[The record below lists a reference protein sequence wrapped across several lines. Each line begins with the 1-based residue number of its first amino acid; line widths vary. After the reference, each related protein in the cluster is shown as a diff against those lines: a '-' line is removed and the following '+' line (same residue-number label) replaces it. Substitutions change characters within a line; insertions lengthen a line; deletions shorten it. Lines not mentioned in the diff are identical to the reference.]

1 MMEKI
6 QIVTPVYNE
15 EKIYTTIENF
25 FKEYSN
31 NKFEISF
38 IISEDGSTDNSI
50 NIINELKKIYDIKL
64 LSSPERKNYTDAVLI
79 GLREANSNI
88 ISFVDSDGQYDPKDL
103 KRLYDNL
110 EPGKIVVGYRYP
122 RVDNIFRLFISGSFK
137 RLYQFLLKI
146 ELKDPSCGYFMAY
159 KEDIESIINTDAVG
173 LIKEGFWWEFYAW
186 CIKRNLEIVE
196 IPIKHFNRKYD
207 NTVVFKL
214 KKIPGIAYR
223 NIVGLFKLKNL
234 LKKLL
239 RLNFSLK

>member
-15 EKIYTTIENF
+15 EKNIYTTIENF

-110 EPGKIVVGYRYP
+110 EPGKMVVGYRYP

-214 KKIPGIAYR
+214 KKF
-223 NIVGLFKLKNL
+223 LE
-234 LKKLL
+234 
-239 RLNFSLK
+239 

>member
-15 EKIYTTIENF
+15 EKNIYTTIESF
-25 FKEYSN
+25 FKEYEN

-50 NIINELKKIYDIKL
+50 NIINKLKKTYDIKL

-207 NTVVFKL
+207 NTVVFKFN
-214 KKIPGIAYR
+214 KIPGIAYR

-234 LKKLL
+234 LKKT
-239 RLNFSLK
+239 S

>member
-15 EKIYTTIENF
+15 EKNIYTTIENF
-25 FKEYSN
+25 FKEYEN

-50 NIINELKKIYDIKL
+50 DIINNLKEIYEIKL

-137 RLYQFLLKI
+137 KLYQFLLKI

-223 NIVGLFKLKNL
+223 NIIGLFKLKNL
-234 LKKLL
+234 LKKT
-239 RLNFSLK
+239 S

>member
-15 EKIYTTIENF
+15 EKNIYTTIENF

-50 NIINELKKIYDIKL
+50 NIINKLKKTYDIKL

-207 NTVVFKL
+207 NTVVFKFN
-214 KKIPGIAYR
+214 KIPGIAYR

-234 LKKLL
+234 LKKT
-239 RLNFSLK
+239 S

>member
-1 MMEKI
+1 MIEKI

-15 EKIYTTIENF
+15 EKNIYSTIKDFFIEYEN
-25 FKEYSN
+25 SD
-31 NKFEISF
+31 FEISF
-38 IISEDGSTDNSI
+38 IVSEDGSTDNSI
-50 NIINELKKIYDIKL
+50 KIINKLQENYKIKL

-79 GLREANSNI
+79 GLRETNSKI

-110 EPGKIVVGYRYP
+110 EPGKIVIGYRYP

-137 RLYQFLLKI
+137 KLYQVLLKI
-146 ELKDPSCGYFMAY
+146 KLNDPSCGYFMAY
-159 KEDIESIINTDAVG
+159 REDIESIINKDAVG

-186 CIKRNLEIVE
+186 CIKRNLDIVE

-214 KKIPGIAYR
+214 KKIPGIALR
-223 NIVGLFKLKNL
+223 NITGLFKLKSV
-234 LKKLL
+234 LKKTQ
-239 RLNFSLK
+239 

>member
-15 EKIYTTIENF
+15 EKNIYTTIENF

-79 GLREANSNI
+79 GLRETNSNI

-234 LKKLL
+234 LKKT
-239 RLNFSLK
+239 S

>member
-15 EKIYTTIENF
+15 EKNIYTTIENF
-25 FKEYSN
+25 FKEYEN

-50 NIINELKKIYDIKL
+50 NIINELKKTYEIKL
-64 LSSPERKNYTDAVLI
+64 ISSPERKNYTDAVLI

-146 ELKDPSCGYFMAY
+146 ELRDPSCGYFMAY

-223 NIVGLFKLKNL
+223 NIIGLFKLKNL
-234 LKKLL
+234 LKKT
-239 RLNFSLK
+239 S

>member
-15 EKIYTTIENF
+15 EKNIYTTIESF
-25 FKEYSN
+25 FKEYEN

-50 NIINELKKIYDIKL
+50 DIINKLKEIYDIKL
-64 LSSPERKNYTDAVLI
+64 ISSPERKNYTDAVLI

-223 NIVGLFKLKNL
+223 NIIGLFKLKNL
-234 LKKLL
+234 LKKT
-239 RLNFSLK
+239 S

>member
-1 MMEKI
+1 MIEKI

-15 EKIYTTIENF
+15 EKNIYSTIKDFFIEYEN
-25 FKEYSN
+25 SD
-31 NKFEISF
+31 FEISF
-38 IISEDGSTDNSI
+38 IVSEDGSTDNSI
-50 NIINELKKIYDIKL
+50 KIINKLQENYKIKL

-79 GLREANSNI
+79 ALRETNSKI

-110 EPGKIVVGYRYP
+110 EPGKIVIGYRYP

-137 RLYQFLLKI
+137 KLYQVLLKI
-146 ELKDPSCGYFMAY
+146 KLNDPSCGYFMAY
-159 KEDIESIINTDAVG
+159 REDIESIINKDAVG

-186 CIKRNLEIVE
+186 CIKRNLDIVE

-214 KKIPGIAYR
+214 KKIPGIALR
-223 NIVGLFKLKNL
+223 NITGLFKLKSV
-234 LKKLL
+234 LKKTQ
-239 RLNFSLK
+239 

>member
-15 EKIYTTIENF
+15 EKNIYTTIENF
-25 FKEYSN
+25 FKEYEN

-50 NIINELKKIYDIKL
+50 DIINKLKEIYDIKL
-64 LSSPERKNYTDAVLI
+64 LSSPQRKNYTDAVLI

-137 RLYQFLLKI
+137 KLYQFLLKI

-223 NIVGLFKLKNL
+223 NIIGLFKLKNL
-234 LKKLL
+234 LKKT
-239 RLNFSLK
+239 S

>member
-15 EKIYTTIENF
+15 EKNIYTTIENF
-25 FKEYSN
+25 FKEYEN

-50 NIINELKKIYDIKL
+50 DIINKLKEIYDIKL
-64 LSSPERKNYTDAVLI
+64 LSSPQRKNYTDAVLI
-79 GLREANSNI
+79 GLREANSKI

-223 NIVGLFKLKNL
+223 NIIGLFKLKNL
-234 LKKLL
+234 LKKT
-239 RLNFSLK
+239 S

>member
-15 EKIYTTIENF
+15 EKNIYATIENF

-234 LKKLL
+234 LKKT
-239 RLNFSLK
+239 S

>member
-15 EKIYTTIENF
+15 EKNIYSTIESF
-25 FKEYSN
+25 FKEYEN
-31 NKFEISF
+31 NEFEISF

-50 NIINELKKIYDIKL
+50 NIINKLKKIYDIKL

-79 GLREANSNI
+79 GLREANSKI

-110 EPGKIVVGYRYP
+110 EPGTIVVGYRFP
-122 RVDNIFRLFISGSFK
+122 RVDNIFRLLISGSFK

-146 ELKDPSCGYFMAY
+146 DLKDPSCGYFMAY

-196 IPIKHFNRKYD
+196 IPIQHFNRKYD
-207 NTVVFKL
+207 NTVVFKIN
-214 KKIPGIAYR
+214 KIPGIAYR
-223 NIVGLFKLKNL
+223 NIIGLFKLKNL
-234 LKKLL
+234 LKKT
-239 RLNFSLK
+239 S

>member
-15 EKIYTTIENF
+15 EKNIYSTIESF
-25 FKEYSN
+25 FKEYEN
-31 NKFEISF
+31 NEFEISF

-50 NIINELKKIYDIKL
+50 NIINKLKKIYDIKL

-79 GLREANSNI
+79 GLREANSKI

-110 EPGKIVVGYRYP
+110 EPGTIVVGYRYP
-122 RVDNIFRLFISGSFK
+122 RVDNIFRLLISGSFK

-146 ELKDPSCGYFMAY
+146 DLKDPSCGYFMAY

-196 IPIKHFNRKYD
+196 IPIQHFNRKYD
-207 NTVVFKL
+207 NTVVFKIN
-214 KKIPGIAYR
+214 KIPGIAYR
-223 NIVGLFKLKNL
+223 NIIGLFKLKNL
-234 LKKLL
+234 LKKT
-239 RLNFSLK
+239 S

>member
-15 EKIYTTIENF
+15 EKNIYTTIENF
-25 FKEYSN
+25 FKEYEN

-50 NIINELKKIYDIKL
+50 DIINKLKEIYDIKL
-64 LSSPERKNYTDAVLI
+64 LSSPQRKNYTDAVLI
-79 GLREANSNI
+79 GLREANSKI

-159 KEDIESIINTDAVG
+159 KEDIESIINTDTVG

-223 NIVGLFKLKNL
+223 NIIGLFKLKNL
-234 LKKLL
+234 LKKT
-239 RLNFSLK
+239 S

>member
-15 EKIYTTIENF
+15 EKNIYTTIENF
-25 FKEYSN
+25 FKEYEN

-50 NIINELKKIYDIKL
+50 DIINKLKKIYDIKL

-137 RLYQFLLKI
+137 KLYQFLLKI

-223 NIVGLFKLKNL
+223 NIIGLFKLKNL
-234 LKKLL
+234 LKKT
-239 RLNFSLK
+239 S